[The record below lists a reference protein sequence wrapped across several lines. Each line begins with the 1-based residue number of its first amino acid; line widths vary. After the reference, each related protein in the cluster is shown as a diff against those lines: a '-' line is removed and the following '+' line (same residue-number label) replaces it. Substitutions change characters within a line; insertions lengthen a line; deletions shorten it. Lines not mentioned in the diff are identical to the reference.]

1 MTRKELGAFLD
12 ALEDRSW
19 VFVLPSTHWA
29 GPSSFLKTHEGW
41 DDPDVLKHLWAAKRA
56 GAVAISGHGYDLD
69 IGWVW

>member
-19 VFVLPSTHWA
+19 VVVLPSTHWA

-56 GAVAISGHGYDLD
+56 GAVAISGHGYLSN
-69 IGWVW
+69 GWVW